1 MADSQ
6 SSSMD
11 EIKVK
16 VEEEFA
22 IKKEKVKV
30 EFKVKVEEEFAI
42 KKEEVKEERADEYYG
57 FKVEA
62 AGVKDEELEREPSTS
77 WDERISRKKLHECGE
92 CPKRFESRSN
102 LDKHVRIHTG
112 EKPFEC
118 KECGKAFGQMGNL
131 RTHNR

>member
-42 KKEEVKEERADEYYG
+42 KKEEVKEEPTDECYEL
-57 FKVEA
+57 KEEVT
-62 AGVKDEELEREPSTS
+62 GVKDEELERRGPSTS
-77 WDERISRKKLHECGE
+77 WDERNSRKKLHECSTCNKKFG
-92 CPKRFESRSN
+92 KRS
-102 LDKHVRIHTG
+102 D
-112 EKPFEC
+112 
-118 KECGKAFGQMGNL
+118 
-131 RTHNR
+131 